1 MKKILLLLLALPL
14 FTFGQTISSVEQ
26 DVPLFLPE
34 GWSMFGY
41 SCFEQ
46 VNVIAAFETITDKV
60 QLVKDYNGNVYMP
73 EYGFNGIG
81 DLESNRGY
89 QIKTSQAI
97 TDFQFCPFIVPIV
110 EGCIDLSAFNY
121 NSLAN
126 TDDGSC
132 IDVVEGCIDSLSF
145 NYNQLANSEDNSC
158 IAIVYGCADSIAD
171 NFNQVAN
178 TDDESCIY
186 FGCTDSISCTYIEIA
201 NTNDDSCEYPDEGFD
216 CDGNWVTYY
225 PIGDPA
231 FLSWLQSNY
240 PTVIVNDSLDI
251 EVAAAFTN
259 ISNFNYTNIENL
271 DGLQYFTNLSYL
283 TIYSND
289 ALTSIPVLSGLT
301 NLSTL
306 DIYNNYVLTSIPEL
320 SGLTNLSDLNIQY
333 NYALTSIPELSGLMN
348 LSSLNIR
355 YNDALTSIPELSGL
369 TNLSYLY
376 ISYNDA
382 LTSIPELS
390 GLTNLSELFIYNND
404 ALTSIPELSG
414 LTNLSYLDIYNND
427 ALECTIGYPE
437 QLNVN
442 SSWPPVCPSAC
453 PYDAFLEYSSES
465 YSYDYDACMTPVV
478 NGCMDSIAENYNLE
492 ANTEDSSCE
501 YIMGC
506 MDIEADNYNIEATQD
521 DGMCI
526 YYGCIDS
533 TAYNFNLEAN
543 TEDGTCIYLGCMD
556 ESADNYDSQ
565 ANQDDESCIYYG
577 CTDSIADNYDSA
589 ANTDNETCIYY
600 GCIDESADNYDVD
613 ANEDDGT
620 CIYLGCTNH
629 TAENYNSQANQ
640 DDGSCVIYG
649 CTFNLFPNYN
659 SVATLD
665 DFSCDIL
672 STDVFGC
679 TTPYYLEYDPFVNQ
693 ENGSCSV
700 LVVYGCIDSLACNF
714 NPEANITDGTCT
726 YTDQGYDCEGNVT
739 AEIGDLIEGGYLF
752 YIDETG
758 QHGLVA
764 AMEDLEGT
772 YKWGCMNQYV
782 SGADGTGLGTGYQ
795 NTLDIVAQNCQTQ
808 NGAITAAQATLNY
821 TSEGFTDWYLP
832 SKDELH
838 SIYNNI
844 SQNSSVGNIGN
855 ISDDTIGAYYWSS
868 TESTSPK
875 AFSLSFNTTDQG
887 PNNKNLSLKVR
898 PIRAIGDWIM
908 GCMDEAACNYNPD
921 ANMADG
927 SCAYAEQGY
936 DCDGNITEYV
946 IGMEAEGGIV
956 FYVDESGEHGLVAA
970 IEDLNSEYEWGCFET
985 QLSLF
990 NVTFFG
996 SGLQNTL
1003 GIVTECSETPIAAS
1017 EALAYESEG
1026 YTDWYLPSFEELE
1039 EMYNTIGNGVSDGNI
1054 GGFENNWYWSS
1065 SGNLNNDAWA
1075 FNFDDG
1081 SEYNHYKSNTFLVR
1095 VIRAF

>member
-81 DLESNRGY
+81 DLESNQGY

-355 YNDALTSIPELSGL
+355 Y
-369 TNLSYLY
+369 
-376 ISYNDA
+376 
-382 LTSIPELS
+382 
-390 GLTNLSELFIYNND
+390 ND

>member
-306 DIYNNYVLTSIPEL
+306 DIYNNYV
-320 SGLTNLSDLNIQY
+320 
-333 NYALTSIPELSGLMN
+333 
-348 LSSLNIR
+348 
-355 YNDALTSIPELSGL
+355 
-369 TNLSYLY
+369 
-376 ISYNDA
+376 
-382 LTSIPELS
+382 
-390 GLTNLSELFIYNND
+390 
-404 ALTSIPELSG
+404 LTSIPELSG